1 MEALLL
7 QRLCATANST
17 PYVLLRLLF
26 HFTSKELLR
35 SVATVK
41 IAKTKNQALLQTHWK
56 HPKASSIE
64 SHVGLF

>member
-41 IAKTKNQALLQTHWK
+41 IAKTKKKKK